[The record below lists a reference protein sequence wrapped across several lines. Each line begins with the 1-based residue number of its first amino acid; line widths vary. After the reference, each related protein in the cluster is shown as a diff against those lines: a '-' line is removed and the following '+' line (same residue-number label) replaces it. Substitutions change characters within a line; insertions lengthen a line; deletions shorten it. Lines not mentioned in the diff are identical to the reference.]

1 MACYKPL
8 TAYQCADR
16 SIIWREIPGADV
28 VRTLSLPC
36 GQCVGCRL
44 ERSRQWAVRCMHE
57 AQMHTSNCFIT
68 LTFANFSWFD
78 AKKVKKNKI
87 YSYHKQHSA
96 MNLIYEEFQLFMKRF
111 RKRFPGKSIRFY
123 MAGEYGESFDRPHF
137 HACIFGHDFSD
148 KKVLQRTQT
157 GSLLYTSKILEE
169 LWPYGYSSIGDV
181 NFESAAYVARYI
193 MKKQTGKTRLNEDGS
208 VTDPEQHYSFCDL
221 RTGELFKRKPEFN
234 KMSLK
239 PGIGQAWFDKYMDDV
254 YTLDQVVV
262 RGKKCRPPRFY
273 DNKFK
278 ELFPEVFDGIQFA
291 REQEGRS
298 HFEDNTLQRL
308 AVKEKVALAKL
319 SLLKRKI

>member
-8 TAYQCADR
+8 TAYQCSDR

-68 LTFANFSWFD
+68 LTYAPEFITE
-78 AKKVKKNKI
+78 AKDLSLN
-87 YSYHKQHSA
+87 YDH
-96 MNLIYEEFQLFMKRF
+96 FQLFMKRLRRHYDYRNEYGF
-111 RKRFPGKSIRFY
+111 DDKGKRILLNPIRFY
-123 MAGEYGESFDRPHF
+123 MAGEYGELRDRPHF
-137 HACIFGHDFSD
+137 HACIFGLDFED
-148 KKVLQRTQT
+148 KKFLKRTET
-157 GSLLYTSKILEE
+157 GSNLYTSKILEE

-193 MKKQTGKTRLNEDGS
+193 MKKVNGKPRLTEDGQMI
-208 VTDPEQHYSFCDL
+208 DPTQHYQYCDL
-221 RTGELFKRKPEFN
+221 QTGELIQREPEFN

-239 PGIGQAWFDKYMDDV
+239 PGIGQAWLDKYMSDV
-254 YTLDQVVV
+254 YTNDQVVV

-278 ELFPEVFDGIQFA
+278 NLYPDVFDGIQFA

-298 HFEDNTLQRL
+298 RFEDNTLERL